1 MKFTDVTEKFT
12 DQNLYR
18 AFLGSAFL
26 GIGSFVLPVIA
37 PVALAGM
44 IGSQAIFWTKQMT
57 KDESDVTEE

>member
-12 DQNLYR
+12 DKNLER

-26 GIGSFVLPVIA
+26 GIGSFVLPVVA

-57 KDESDVTEE
+57 KDESDVTE

>member
-1 MKFTDVTEKFT
+1 MKYTDVTEKFT

-26 GIGSFVLPVIA
+26 GIGSFALPVIA

-57 KDESDVTEE
+57 KDSDVTEE